1 MNKMITAAAIA
12 ALLAACSAEVPGN
25 IEESG
30 EKVHLSFTASLP
42 MSKVSFDSGGKSQ
55 WNSGDAINIFWAG
68 QNKEFTTKDNGGTAT
83 FTGVLDETVSSSDY
97 WGLYP
102 YREDASFSDGFVTT
116 VLPSSQKAVAGNY
129 SDNIKIASSSTT
141 DLVFQNVCGALKFRL
156 ERKDIRKVT
165 IQSASGT
172 PVAGKIRIGLM
183 GGEPQVTSVVEASD
197 RIEFEPASG
206 TLIAGEWYYIAVL
219 PGVVDDFTISFRTVD
234 KTGTFNL
241 SSYNF
246 KRNKNKVLDCPD
258 RSASWTD
265 SPLFIWEADDVLN
278 ASIAAGTIPGAVL
291 SVIKG
296 GQTVYMKAYGNKSVT
311 PSVVPMT
318 LDVVFDMASVTKS
331 VSTTISM
338 MQLVEKGLVD
348 VKATIGT
355 YLSEFDPAEDITVEN
370 LLAHN
375 SGFPNYQ
382 GYIKAADYAGRPDLL
397 VAYIADSHP
406 RLSKIYRYS
415 CLNFFLCQQ
424 IIERVTGQRLCD
436 YAKEHI
442 FQPLGLDDTMYLPAG
457 EEIPEAYKARIA
469 PQLSGSSVRI
479 GKCID
484 DVAWT
489 VCGGN
494 AGNAGLFTTVADMSV
509 LAKALL
515 AGGQLGGVRVLQPE
529 TVRLMATPVAFGR
542 TLGWDNSS
550 TASGVKGNRLSDNLI
565 CHTGYSGTFILVD
578 FGNDLAIILFA
589 NRCHPSD
596 TGYAALKTDRAK
608 VSNAVAAALLK

>member
-1 MNKMITAAAIA
+1 MNKMISAAALA
-12 ALLAACSAEVPGN
+12 ALCAACSAAVPEN

-30 EKVHLSFTASLP
+30 KEIAVSFTAALP
-42 MSKVSFDSGGKSQ
+42 GSKVSFDSEGKSQ

-83 FTGVLDETVSSSDY
+83 FTGVLDQGGSSSDY

-102 YREDASFSDGFVTT
+102 YRADASFGDGTVTT
-116 VLPSSQKAVAGNY
+116 VLPSLQKAVAGDY
-129 SDNIKIASSSTT
+129 SDNIKIACSPTT
-141 DLVFQNVCGALKFRL
+141 DLLFQNVCGALKFRV
-156 ERKDIRKVT
+156 ERRDIRKVT

-172 PVAGKIRIGLM
+172 PLAGKISIGLQ
-183 GGEPQVTSVVEASD
+183 GGKPVVSSVSEASD
-197 RIEFEPASG
+197 KIEFEPTSG
-206 TLIAGEWYYIAVL
+206 TLISGEWYYIAVL
-219 PGVVDDFTISFRTVD
+219 PGTADDFTISFRTVD
-234 KTGTFNL
+234 KTGTCSL

-258 RSASWTD
+258 RSASWAD
-265 SPLFIWEADDVLN
+265 SPLYIWEADDVLN

-296 GQTVYMKAYGNKSVT
+296 NETVYSKAYGNKSVT
-311 PSVVPMT
+311 PTVVPMT
-318 LDVVFDMASVTKS
+318 EDVVFDMASVTKS
-331 VSTTISM
+331 VSTSISM

-348 VKATIGT
+348 IKATIGT
-355 YLSEFDPAEDITVEN
+355 YLTEFDPAEDITVEN
-370 LLAHN
+370 LLTHS

-406 RLSKIYRYS
+406 RLSKTYRYS

-424 IIERVTGQRLCD
+424 IIERITGQRLCD

-442 FQPLGLDDTMYLPAG
+442 FQPLGMEDTMYLPAD

-469 PQLSGSSVRI
+469 PQLSGASIRI

-489 VCGGN
+489 VCRGN
-494 AGNAGLFTTVADMSV
+494 AGNAGLFTTAADMSI

-515 AGGQLGGVRVLQPE
+515 AGGQLNGVKILEPE
-529 TVRLMATPVAFGR
+529 TVRLMSTPVAFGR

-550 TASGVKGNRLSDNLI
+550 TASGVKGNRLSDDLI
-565 CHTGYSGTFILVD
+565 CHTGYCGTFVLVD
-578 FGNDLAIILFA
+578 FGNDLAIVLFA